1 VQKQNNDNGER
12 AVVDRKTF
20 VANIAYLSAFSAM
33 VQPSWSDE
41 DLSMPSPEE
50 QKAAEEAEL
59 AARLKRKAEL
69 QKKKGSKSDFGTSF
83 KAEQDKKKDLKM
95 TNAERRNALCED
107 LGRGC

>member
-1 VQKQNNDNGER
+1 MGLLHAAVQEQNNDNGER

-59 AARLKRKAEL
+59 AARLKLKQNYKRKRAQKVIL
-69 QKKKGSKSDFGTSF
+69 AHHLKQNKRKKKI
-83 KAEQDKKKDLKM
+83 
-95 TNAERRNALCED
+95 
-107 LGRGC
+107 